1 MMVKFDLVLGSM
13 ITLIIKIICW

>member
-1 MMVKFDLVLGSM
+1 MVKFDLVLGSM